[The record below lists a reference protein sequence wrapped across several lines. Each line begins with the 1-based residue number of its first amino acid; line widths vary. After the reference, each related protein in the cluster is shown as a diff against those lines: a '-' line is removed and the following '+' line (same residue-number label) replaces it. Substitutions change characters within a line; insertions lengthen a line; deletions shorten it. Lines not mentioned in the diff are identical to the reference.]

1 MPSAMNGNR
10 TVQSAS
16 PDVGSAPGQITLG
29 GGQSSG
35 AQTEAMKQVLGV
47 VDKKVRNME
56 KKKGKLDDYQSK
68 KNKGERLN
76 QDQLDAL
83 TKYQEVTN
91 NLEFARELQKSFL
104 SLGQDIQKA
113 VKKAARREQLQ
124 REESEQKRLKTVL
137 ELQFLL
143 DRLGEDSVRQ
153 ELRQGAASV
162 DTPSLLTDTE
172 LTALDELYKLVG
184 PEPDQNT
191 RFTDQYEE
199 ASQHLMDLLEG
210 KDKAVAGTTYKALK
224 DSLNRVLL
232 SGYFDQAQSHQNGVC
247 EETEE
252 QAVALVEET
261 EEQAVAVV
269 EETEE
274 QAVDPEG
281 EIVEEYI
288 EPIEV
293 EATEF
298 VNRQFILDTT
308 YSDKEQGDE
317 WTTETEVVR
326 TILQL
331 PVQSAPP
338 PITTEAQ
345 SLNRATPPGT
355 PPADSVVRKQ
365 EVQNLLSQMQGPY
378 NFMQDSML
386 EFDGQLIDPAIVS
399 AQPIDPAIVSAQPI
413 DPAIVS
419 AQPID
424 PAIVSAQ
431 PIDPAIVSAQ
441 LINPAIVSAQPIDPA
456 IVSAQLIDLAIVSAQ
471 PIDPAIVSAQ
481 LIDPAIVSA
490 QPIDPAIVSAQLINP
505 AIVSAQLINP
515 AIVSAQPIDPAIVSA
530 QPIDPAIVSAQP
542 MKPPTQ
548 NIDLPQMGCPPAHPE
563 SCLSP
568 HTVSVQPE
576 PTQVPMVSPTPEVY
590 STPPPMFHSSHTAE
604 SRPQTDSI
612 DTIQVSLSSEQPP
625 ASSSQTQEVFQSVNG
640 PKPPHSSGIN
650 VNAAPFQSMQ
660 TVFNL
665 NAPVPPAN
673 ETEAL
678 TQASQYQNSYSQQG
692 FSSQSQQTEMQTEQ
706 LQSVVSAFHSQD
718 LSLPSQDL
726 SHGQQL
732 SQQGTGFGPGAS
744 HQAQS
749 FYNSRGMTR
758 GGPRNANGYRGC
770 DSYRSTFTNT
780 PNSGYQQAQF
790 NTPRDYSNGGN
801 YQRGDGYNQVDRE
814 MLNQNY
820 KRGAG
825 QGSRGVSRGGNAQ
838 AIRS

>member
-1 MPSAMNGNR
+1 LLVSTSHTMNGNR

-16 PDVGSAPGQITLG
+16 PDGGSAPGQITLG
-29 GGQSSG
+29 GGQTSG

-76 QDQLDAL
+76 RDQLDAL

-113 VKKAARREQLQ
+113 VKKAARQEQLQ
-124 REESEQKRLKTVL
+124 REESEQKRLKTIL

-162 DTPSLLTDTE
+162 DTPSLLSDTE

-224 DSLNRVLL
+224 DSLDRVLL

-252 QAVALVEET
+252 QT
-261 EEQAVAVV
+261 EEQAAV
-269 EETEE
+269 
-274 QAVDPEG
+274 
-281 EIVEEYI
+281 
-288 EPIEV
+288 
-293 EATEF
+293 
-298 VNRQFILDTT
+298 
-308 YSDKEQGDE
+308 S
-317 WTTETEVVR
+317 
-326 TILQL
+326 TILQQ

-338 PITTEAQ
+338 PITTEAHP
-345 SLNRATPPGT
+345 LNRATPPGT
-355 PPADSVVRKQ
+355 PPADPVVRKQ

-386 EFDGQLIDPAIVS
+386 EFDGQPIDPAIIS
-399 AQPIDPAIVSAQPI
+399 AQPIDP
-413 DPAIVS
+413 
-419 AQPID
+419 
-424 PAIVSAQ
+424 
-431 PIDPAIVSAQ
+431 
-441 LINPAIVSAQPIDPA
+441 N
-456 IVSAQLIDLAIVSAQ
+456 
-471 PIDPAIVSAQ
+471 
-481 LIDPAIVSA
+481 
-490 QPIDPAIVSAQLINP
+490 
-505 AIVSAQLINP
+505 
-515 AIVSAQPIDPAIVSA
+515 
-530 QPIDPAIVSAQP
+530 
-542 MKPPTQ
+542 M
-548 NIDLPQMGCPPAHPE
+548 DLPQMGCPPVHPE
-563 SCLSP
+563 SFLSP
-568 HTVSVQPE
+568 HTVPVQPE
-576 PTQVPMVSPTPEVY
+576 STQVPMVSPTPEVY
-590 STPPPMFHSSHTAE
+590 STPPPMYRSSHTAE
-604 SRPQTDSI
+604 PRSQTDSI

-625 ASSSQTQEVFQSVNG
+625 ASSQTQQVFQPVSG
-640 PKPPHSSGIN
+640 PRPPHSSGIN

-678 TQASQYQNSYSQQG
+678 TEASQYQNSYSQQG
-692 FSSQSQQTEMQTEQ
+692 FSSQSQQLPVEQTEVQTEVQTEQ
-706 LQSVVSAFHSQD
+706 LQSGVGAFHSQD

-726 SHGQQL
+726 SQGQQL
-732 SQQGTGFGPGAS
+732 SQQGPGFGPGAS
-744 HQAQS
+744 RQAQS

-758 GGPRNANGYRGC
+758 GGPRNARGLTNGYRGPHSVRY
-770 DSYRSTFTNT
+770 DSYRSPFTNT

-801 YQRGDGYNQVDRE
+801 YQRGEGY
-814 MLNQNY
+814 NQNY

-825 QGSRGVSRGGNAQ
+825 QGPRGVSRGGNAQ
-838 AIRS
+838 VMRS

>member
-1 MPSAMNGNR
+1 MYLSRLSIQMPSAMNGNR

-16 PDVGSAPGQITLG
+16 PDGGSAPGQITLG
-29 GGQSSG
+29 GGQTSG

-76 QDQLDAL
+76 RDQLDAL

-113 VKKAARREQLQ
+113 VKKAARQEQLQ
-124 REESEQKRLKTVL
+124 REESEQKRLKTIL

-162 DTPSLLTDTE
+162 DTPSLLSDTE

-224 DSLNRVLL
+224 DSLDRVLL

-252 QAVALVEET
+252 QT
-261 EEQAVAVV
+261 EEQAV
-269 EETEE
+269 
-274 QAVDPEG
+274 
-281 EIVEEYI
+281 
-288 EPIEV
+288 
-293 EATEF
+293 
-298 VNRQFILDTT
+298 
-308 YSDKEQGDE
+308 S
-317 WTTETEVVR
+317 
-326 TILQL
+326 TILQQ

-338 PITTEAQ
+338 PITTEAHP
-345 SLNRATPPGT
+345 LNRATPPGT
-355 PPADSVVRKQ
+355 PPADPVVRKQ

-378 NFMQDSML
+378 NFMQP
-386 EFDGQLIDPAIVS
+386 IDPAIIS
-399 AQPIDPAIVSAQPI
+399 AQPIDPAII
-413 DPAIVS
+413 
-419 AQPID
+419 
-424 PAIVSAQ
+424 
-431 PIDPAIVSAQ
+431 
-441 LINPAIVSAQPIDPA
+441 
-456 IVSAQLIDLAIVSAQ
+456 
-471 PIDPAIVSAQ
+471 
-481 LIDPAIVSA
+481 
-490 QPIDPAIVSAQLINP
+490 
-505 AIVSAQLINP
+505 
-515 AIVSAQPIDPAIVSA
+515 
-530 QPIDPAIVSAQP
+530 SAQP
-542 MKPPTQ
+542 MKPQPQ
-548 NIDLPQMGCPPAHPE
+548 NMDLPQMGCPPVHPE
-563 SCLSP
+563 SFLSP
-568 HTVSVQPE
+568 HTVPVQPE
-576 PTQVPMVSPTPEVY
+576 STQVPMVSPTPEVY
-590 STPPPMFHSSHTAE
+590 STPPPMYRSSHTAE
-604 SRPQTDSI
+604 PRSQTDSI

-625 ASSSQTQEVFQSVNG
+625 ASSQTQQVFQPVSG
-640 PKPPHSSGIN
+640 PRPPHSSGIN

-678 TQASQYQNSYSQQG
+678 TEASQYQNSYSQQG
-692 FSSQSQQTEMQTEQ
+692 FSSQSQQLPVEQTEVQTEVQTEQ
-706 LQSVVSAFHSQD
+706 LQSGVGAFHSQD

-726 SHGQQL
+726 SQGQQL
-732 SQQGTGFGPGAS
+732 SQQGPGFGPGAS
-744 HQAQS
+744 RQAQS

-758 GGPRNANGYRGC
+758 GGPRNARGLTNGYRGPHSVRY
-770 DSYRSTFTNT
+770 DSYRSPFTNT

-801 YQRGDGYNQVDRE
+801 YQRGEGY
-814 MLNQNY
+814 NQNY

-825 QGSRGVSRGGNAQ
+825 QGPRGVSRGGNAQ
-838 AIRS
+838 VMRS